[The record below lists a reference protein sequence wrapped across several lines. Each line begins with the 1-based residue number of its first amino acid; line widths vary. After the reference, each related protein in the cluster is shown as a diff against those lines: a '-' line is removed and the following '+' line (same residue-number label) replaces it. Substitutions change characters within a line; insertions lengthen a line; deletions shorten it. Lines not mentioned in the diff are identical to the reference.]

1 MFGPVVHVAAF
12 SDDDEAIIA
21 ANAGDAGL
29 AAYVMSSSDARS
41 SRYVAR
47 LDVGMVGVN
56 TGFVSD
62 AGIPFGGTKASG
74 VGREGGRAGLDAF
87 VELKYVRRIAAV
99 EV

>member
-1 MFGPVVHVAAF
+1 
-12 SDDDEAIIA
+12 
-21 ANAGDAGL
+21 
-29 AAYVMSSSDARS
+29 
-41 SRYVAR
+41 
-47 LDVGMVGVN
+47 MVGVN